1 MKAALVMGSKS
12 DYPVAEKAI
21 AILKKFGVEHTVRVI
36 SAHRALNML
45 VEFVGELEA
54 ADTGVIIAIAGKA
67 AHLPGVIAGM
77 TTLPV
82 IGVPIKGSAFL
93 GMDALLSMVQMPTG
107 VPVATVA
114 VDAGDNAAIL
124 ACQILAL
131 SSPELAGKLRAY
143 KQELAEDVKAQDRSI
158 RS

>member
-1 MKAALVMGSKS
+1 MKVALVMGSKS
-12 DYPVAEKAI
+12 DHPIAEKAI
-21 AILKKFGVEHTVRVI
+21 AMLNKFGVESLVRVI
-36 SAHRALNML
+36 SAHRALDML
-45 VEFVGELEA
+45 VEFVGEL
-54 ADTGVIIAIAGKA
+54 DSLGVGTVIAIAGKA

-82 IGVPIKGSAFL
+82 IGVPVKGSAFL
-93 GMDALLSMVQMPTG
+93 GMDALLSIVQMPTG

-131 SSPELAGKLRAY
+131 SSQELAAKLRAY
-143 KQELAEDVKAQDRSI
+143 KKELAEDVRAQDRSLH
-158 RS
+158 S